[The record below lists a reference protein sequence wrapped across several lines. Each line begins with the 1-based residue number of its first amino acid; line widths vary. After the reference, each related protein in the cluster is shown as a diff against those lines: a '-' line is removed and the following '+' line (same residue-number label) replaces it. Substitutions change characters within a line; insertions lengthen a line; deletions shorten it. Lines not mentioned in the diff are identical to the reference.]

1 MANLTQGDINTL
13 APPARNCPGT
23 LYSRY
28 WTALSWMYRL
38 LWMVAGVIF
47 ISYELKAIGLALAW
61 IASFWI
67 EQISSAFPSLLTD
80 FADAALMVLIGAW
93 FKRQFEACAD
103 RCEAV
108 AEAGSVSD
116 LSPNSLF
123 PCNAGASQAGVAER

>member
-1 MANLTQGDINTL
+1 MANLTQGNIDTL
-13 APPARNCPGT
+13 APPARNRRGT

-28 WTALSWMYRL
+28 WTALSWMYRFF
-38 LWMVAGVIF
+38 WMVAFAIF

-93 FKRQFEACAD
+93 LKRQFEASAD

-108 AEAGSVSD
+108 AGAGSVSD
-116 LSPNSLF
+116 LSPSSL
-123 PCNAGASQAGVAER
+123 SQ